1 MATLP
6 KIIASD
12 LADAVFEPKTASV
25 FDPADWPLH
34 FVVAAALK
42 GTVKPFDRQNGPY
55 IRVAGQGDLFIYS
68 NDGTNAYVY
77 NSRNKKA
84 SAKFDMWGDKVATV
98 VSKAAHSV
106 LSNPKTASLL
116 IPDDHPSDNTKLQRI
131 MGDPLDQP
139 ISAFAQYEP
148 NPGSNQIANPLS
160 PIQGDAAFFAYMI
173 PGAVFQSHDGHQWE
187 IESYD
192 QGSYN
197 VELYDRWYPRV
208 RANVSLDAVRR
219 SIHSWVEPI
228 QQVVPPPPKGV
239 SYTGQPVRIVN

>member
-1 MATLP
+1 MATAP

-12 LADAVFEPKTASV
+12 LADAVFTEPKTASG

-42 GTVKPFDRQNGPY
+42 GKVKPFDEQNGPF
-55 IRVAGQGDLFIYS
+55 IHVAGQGDLFIYS
-68 NDGTNAYVY
+68 NDGINAYVY

-84 SAKFDMWGDKVATV
+84 SAKFDMWGDKVPSV
-98 VSKAAHSV
+98 VAKAAHSV

-116 IPDDHPSDNTKLQRI
+116 VPDDHPSSNTKLQRI
-131 MGDPLDQP
+131 MGDPLEQP
-139 ISAFAQYEP
+139 LNAYAQYAP
-148 NPGSNQIANPLS
+148 SGSVQLSNPLS
-160 PIQGDAAFFAYMI
+160 PIEGDADFFAYMI

-187 IESYD
+187 IEDYD

-197 VELYDRWYPRV
+197 VEIFDRWYPRV

-219 SIHSWVEPI
+219 SIHSWVEPV
-228 QQVVPPPPKGV
+228 QVVVPPPPSGV
-239 SYTGQPVRIVN
+239 TYTGQPVRIIN